1 MKPGAAGLDSYRE
14 SLGRHGEAGL
24 ISVTWSDEW
33 QPWTWFYY
41 TTNLMFLVENFV
53 EIRANFW

>member
-14 SLGRHGEAGL
+14 SLGSHGEAGL
-24 ISVTWSDEW
+24 LSVTWSDEW
-33 QPWTWFYY
+33 HAWISFYY

-53 EIRANFW
+53 NICVDC